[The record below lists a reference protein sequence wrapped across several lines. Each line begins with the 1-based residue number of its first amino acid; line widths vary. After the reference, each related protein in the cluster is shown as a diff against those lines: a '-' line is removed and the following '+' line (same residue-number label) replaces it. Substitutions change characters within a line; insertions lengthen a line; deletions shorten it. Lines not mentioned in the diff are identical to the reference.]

1 MNDSGFLALK
11 GLPPLPTRGR
21 VLRPALWGGAVAAL
35 ALLCYSVATSGM
47 NGDLRYVLACLR
59 SAKGGGFSASDT
71 FVHRPFFYR
80 WFVAGLDSLTFGS
93 TTTREMIIRIAAVLL
108 CVATGLALRAALA
121 RRLPPRDATLT
132 AAVVTLALA
141 FAPKIDFLQP
151 EWAATLLSVLAVAAA
166 LGIERPWPA
175 AAVAAVPLGLA
186 VMMKYS
192 TAATALMAL
201 LLLFAVDRMRAVRL
215 GLVTGVSS
223 VVLFGISLL
232 AGSREL
238 QWAKDMPK
246 INQGALTR
254 KGLDPSFLLDK
265 SASFLV
271 DRAYLSPVVALLPAA
286 LLLLLSRQQDR
297 RRRAELAA
305 LAVLIVLVCV
315 AAVAVQGNWF
325 GYHAASLPVGAA
337 ALWGLAVAAWY
348 RAHGRPPLFFTA
360 VTAVYAA
367 FVPFAAQAPHAVQG
381 VAAGWAAV
389 LVAFLAAT
397 ADLVSARGGAT
408 VEPARP
414 GRFAAAAVALSAVV
428 GVFCLAAAIW
438 PGSPQLMNAGHVV
451 YGNSD
456 FDARSDQTARE
467 SAELDRQIPRG
478 APVLYLAFG
487 DVAYFVGHP
496 TPCRYPVPTFLQRT
510 KFLPDVNKL
519 PSYKE
524 NLRCVTE
531 DPAPYAVL
539 QRSWFQLG
547 NVDKT
552 LAATIEA
559 AYDCPPLTGNSRTP
573 VVCRLR

>member
-1 MNDSGFLALK
+1 VNDSGFLTLNR
-11 GLPPLPTRGR
+11 LLPLPTRR
-21 VLRPALWGGAVAAL
+21 RTLRPALWGGAITAVV
-35 ALLCYSVATSGM
+35 LLGYSAVTSGV

-71 FVHRPFFYR
+71 FVHRPLFYR

-93 TTTREMIIRIAAVLL
+93 TANREMIIRIVAVLL
-108 CVATGLALRAALA
+108 CVASGLALRAALA
-121 RRLPPRDATLT
+121 RRIPLRDATLT
-132 AAVVTLALA
+132 AAVVALALA

-151 EWAATLLSVLAVAAA
+151 EWTATLLSVLAVAAA

-223 VVLFGISLL
+223 VVLFGISVL

-286 LLLLLSRQQDR
+286 LLLLLSRQENR

-305 LAVLIVLVCV
+305 LAALIVLVCV

-348 RAHGRPPLFFTA
+348 RAYGRPPLFFTA

-367 FVPFAAQAPHAVQG
+367 FVPFAEQSPHAVQG
-381 VAAGWAAV
+381 VGAGWAAA
-389 LVAFLAAT
+389 LVALLAAT
-397 ADLVSARGGAT
+397 ADLLLARRTA
-408 VEPARP
+408 VRPARP

-451 YGNSD
+451 YGNGA
-456 FDARSDQTARE
+456 FAARSDQTAE
-467 SAELDRQIPRG
+467 EAAEVNRRIPHG

-487 DVAYFVGHP
+487 DVAYYVGHP

-539 QRSWFQLG
+539 QRSWFQLS
-547 NVDKT
+547 NVDKAM
-552 LAATIEA
+552 AATIEA
-559 AYDCPPLTGNSRTP
+559 TYDCPSLTGNPRTP

>member
-1 MNDSGFLALK
+1 MNDSDFLALK
-11 GLPPLPTRGR
+11 GLPPLPTRSR
-21 VLRPALWGGAVAAL
+21 VLRPALWGGAVTAL
-35 ALLCYSVATSGM
+35 ALLCYSVVTSGM

-175 AAVAAVPLGLA
+175 AAVAAVPLGLT

-286 LLLLLSRQQDR
+286 LLLLLSRQRDR

-305 LAVLIVLVCV
+305 LAVLIVLVCL

-389 LVAFLAAT
+389 LVALLAAT
-397 ADLVSARGGAT
+397 ADLASARGSAT
-408 VEPARP
+408 VERSRA
-414 GRFAAAAVALSAVV
+414 GRFAAAAVAISAVV

-456 FDARSDQTARE
+456 FGARSGQTAQE
-467 SAELDRQIPRG
+467 SAELDRQIPHG

-531 DPAPYAVL
+531 DPAPTPSCSAL
-539 QRSWFQLG
+539 GSSSATSTRPWRPRSR
-547 NVDKT
+547 
-552 LAATIEA
+552 
-559 AYDCPPLTGNSRTP
+559 PPTTARP
-573 VVCRLR
+573 

>member
-1 MNDSGFLALK
+1 MNDSGFLTLNR
-11 GLPPLPTRGR
+11 LLPLPTRR
-21 VLRPALWGGAVAAL
+21 RTLRPALWGGATTAVV
-35 ALLCYSVATSGM
+35 LLGYSAITSGM

-59 SAKGGGFSASDT
+59 SAKGGGFSVSDT
-71 FVHRPFFYR
+71 FVHRPLFYR

-93 TTTREMIIRIAAVLL
+93 TATREMIIRIAAVLL
-108 CVATGLALRAALA
+108 CAATGLALRTALA
-121 RRLPPRDATLT
+121 RRLPLRDATLT
-132 AAVVTLALA
+132 AAVVALALA

-151 EWAATLLSVLAVAAA
+151 EWTATLLSVLAIAAA

-175 AAVAAVPLGLA
+175 AAVAALPLGLA

-223 VVLFGISLL
+223 LVLFGISVL

-286 LLLLLSRQQDR
+286 LLLLLSRQEDR

-305 LAVLIVLVCV
+305 LAALIILVCV

-367 FVPFAAQAPHAVQG
+367 FVPFAEQSPHAVQG
-381 VAAGWAAV
+381 VAAGWAAA
-389 LVAFLAAT
+389 LVALLAAT
-397 ADLVSARGGAT
+397 ADLLLARRTA
-408 VEPARP
+408 VRPARP
-414 GRFAAAAVALSAVV
+414 GRLAAAAVALSAVV

-451 YGNSD
+451 YGNGA
-456 FDARSDQTARE
+456 FAARSDQTAVE
-467 SAELDRQIPRG
+467 AAEVNRQIPDG

-487 DVAYFVGHP
+487 DVAYYVGHP

-510 KFLPDVNKL
+510 KYLPDVNKL

-524 NLRCVTE
+524 NLRCITE
-531 DPAPYAVL
+531 DPASYAVL
-539 QRSWFQLG
+539 QRSWFQLA
-547 NVDKT
+547 NVDKA
-552 LAATIEA
+552 LAATVEST
-559 AYDCPPLTGNSRTP
+559 YDCPPLTGNPRTP